1 MKTKY
6 FKQFFK
12 ATALAL
18 VISSSMQSFAQP
30 VDEVVAI
37 VDNGVILKSDLI
49 QGVAELKHQLETQ
62 KREVPPQA
70 FLEKQALDQ
79 LILRQAQLEQVR
91 RYNVKP
97 DEKSLNEAVMKVAS
111 QSGTKTLEAF
121 QQKLDAMAPG
131 TYESLRNRIAEDL
144 AINRLRQQQVMSRIK
159 ISDQDVEN
167 FLKSPQG
174 QAALGSQVYVIHAR
188 ITPKDKSSG
197 RRCRHGL
204 SQPSRHTC
212 RTCSSRK
219 CLTCRP
225 NYRADSGT

>member
-121 QQKLDAMAPG
+121 QEHMNHYVTVL
-131 TYESLRNRIAEDL
+131 L
-144 AINRLRQQQVMSRIK
+144 K
-159 ISDQDVEN
+159 I
-167 FLKSPQG
+167 
-174 QAALGSQVYVIHAR
+174 
-188 ITPKDKSSG
+188 
-197 RRCRHGL
+197 
-204 SQPSRHTC
+204 
-212 RTCSSRK
+212 
-219 CLTCRP
+219 
-225 NYRADSGT
+225 